1 MKNRIGRSPRT
12 DAASLALRSEGP
24 GVLGDLAVE
33 SDANHRVTA
42 IGRATE
48 VLSHGYNVVASACAQ
63 LVLAGITVLVLVQV
77 VSRYALGSPLS
88 WSEEVASF
96 AFAWL
101 IFIGGTVGVR
111 EGDAPALRVLVQ
123 RLPKRA
129 GAAADALG
137 GILGAALSLY
147 LVWYGA
153 QASIE
158 LMAQMTPATQ
168 IPLGYVMLVI
178 PIAGV
183 GFFLHFLNRLVQTF
197 LTSMSAW
204 GEAAVIAVIVAVA
217 FWVTPLSGASVN
229 VVLFLGLV
237 LGFAVGLPVAF
248 VLIFASLM
256 ALLSSNG
263 GPLTIVPEQ
272 LLQGGSNFILLAVPL
287 FMLTGALMQN
297 GQMAQ
302 RLIGF
307 ASVLVARFRGGL
319 LLVDV
324 LASAL
329 FADISGSAVS
339 DTAAMGSVM
348 LPGMIKRGYDREFS
362 TAVQAAA
369 GTLGVMFPPS
379 IATIVYAYVANV
391 SVSEMF
397 LASFLPAFLVV
408 LSFCAVIIVTAHQ
421 NDYPHEESVPLREGV
436 KTFVTSFPALF
447 APVIIIGSI
456 LSGVV
461 TPAEA
466 GVIAV
471 AYTLL
476 CSAFVY
482 RDLRLRSVVSSLR
495 EGATGGARVMLILS
509 AAILLSY
516 TLTIQQIPQELS
528 SWMLSFSK
536 NGLTLFVLLNLL
548 LILIHGVLETNSSII
563 LLVPLVLPAFVAAG
577 VDPIQLGIVFL
588 ASSAVG
594 LLTPPIGFLLYIAAP
609 IGGITVERLIRAVI
623 PFLLT
628 LLVDLALL
636 VIFPQITSML
646 PRLVHSFG

>member
-1 MKNRIGRSPRT
+1 MKSNIGESERADT
-12 DAASLALRSEGP
+12 AS
-24 GVLGDLAVE
+24 
-33 SDANHRVTA
+33 RVA
-42 IGRATE
+42 QVTE
-48 VLSHGYNVVASACAQ
+48 ILSRGYNVVALVFSQ
-63 LVLAGITVLVLVQV
+63 LILAGLTVLVLMQV
-77 VSRYALGSPLS
+77 ISRYAFANPIS

-111 EGDAPALRVLVQ
+111 QGDAPALRVLVE
-123 RLPKRA
+123 RLPTRA
-129 GAAADALG
+129 GAIGNALG
-137 GILGAALSLY
+137 DILGAALSIY
-147 LVWYGA
+147 LVWYGW

-158 LMAQMTPATQ
+158 LMSQMTPATQ

-183 GFFLHFLNRLVQTF
+183 GFFLHFSNRLARSF
-197 LTSMSAW
+197 LTS
-204 GEAAVIAVIVAVA
+204 IVAWLQAAAISLLVA
-217 FWVTPLSGASVN
+217 AALWATPLLDGSAN
-229 VVLFLGLV
+229 AVLILGLV

-256 ALLSSNG
+256 ALLSSNS
-263 GPLTIVPEQ
+263 GPVTIVPEQ

-324 LASAL
+324 MASAL

-348 LPGMIKRGYDREFS
+348 LPGMIKRGYPREFS

-397 LASFLPAFLVV
+397 LASFLPAILVV
-408 LSFCAVIIVTAHQ
+408 LSFCVVIVVTARRNH
-421 NDYPHEESVPLREGV
+421 YPREKAVPLGEGA
-436 KTFVTSFPALF
+436 KAFVTSLPALM
-447 APVIIIGSI
+447 APIIIIGSI
-456 LSGVV
+456 LGGVV

-471 AYTLL
+471 TYTLL

-482 RDLRLRSVVSSLR
+482 RDLRPRAILASLR

-516 TLTIQQIPQELS
+516 TLTIQQIPQQLS

-536 NGLTLFVLLNLL
+536 NALVLFVLLNLL

-563 LLVPLVLPAFVAAG
+563 LLVPLVMPAFLAAG
-577 VDPIQLGIVFL
+577 VDPVQLGIVFL

-609 IGGITVERLIRAVI
+609 IGGVTVERLIKAVF

-636 VIFPQITSML
+636 VVFPGITSAL
-646 PRLVHSFG
+646 PRLVHWIG